1 MNGRYFVA
9 METLVI
15 VIICRYLPFVENTS
29 YLNWAINGVLVAEVV
44 GVVTVSINAV
54 AFREEFKGI
63 FKMITGLFKKK
74 KSE

>member
-1 MNGRYFVA
+1 MMFELSVLLVWIQASWSWDIEVYMGTAVA
-9 METLVI
+9 
-15 VIICRYLPFVENTS
+15 
-29 YLNWAINGVLVAEVV
+29 